1 MSAFRYAARSLGRA
15 RVFSVAATL
24 TIALAVGAGCAVFGL
39 VNAVLLR
46 PLPYPDA
53 DRLVGIWHTMPAMN
67 LPIVKQSPGTYVLYR
82 DASRAFEEIGIYVSM
97 AATLAYPDRDLPP
110 ERVRLGWMTPSTFA
124 VLGAKPLFG
133 RLFTD
138 ADAPASAPPVVVIG
152 ERLWRSRFG
161 GDRRVLGQHLDVDGE
176 AREII
181 GVMPESFVFPNARTP
196 LWAPNVDVVNPR
208 YVGGFGYDGI
218 ARLRPQVTA
227 AAAQRELQQIL
238 TRLPERF
245 PQMRPDLPTA
255 LGMKQTG
262 IAPIVHDMRDD
273 VVAGFDRV
281 LWLVGATVALLVIVA
296 FSNVASLLL
305 VRMES
310 RRRELAVHEALGAS
324 RLGVWRLLMA
334 ESVLI
339 VVTGAA
345 LGLALAAVSLALLV
359 RAAPLGLPRLN
370 EVRVDASVVVLAAA
384 LIGLF
389 VVLSA
394 SLAAWR
400 TRSADTMR
408 ILRDGGRTG
417 TIGRA
422 THRLRAAFV
431 AVDVALSLVL
441 LAGAGVLGRSV
452 WRLLAVQPGFDQ
464 TDTFTFWTFLPD
476 TRYAKS
482 TDAARFYREAIDR
495 FGRLPGVIAVGT
507 TAKLPLEI
515 EGFPYRILIWADDG
529 STSTNVL
536 PPPFQTTSTSASYFG
551 AMRIPLIAGRTYD
564 DANIRRG
571 AREAVVS
578 RGFVQFFWHDATGR
592 SGVGKR
598 LRASA
603 NGEWLTIVGVVGD
616 VRDSTLT
623 QAPVAEVY
631 VPEEPIGDS
640 PDATPHTTARDMAFV
655 VRTRGPVPGL
665 PQRLRQELHALDPQ
679 LPFYRPAMMDDVVA
693 DARTATTFALLL
705 LVAGAVATLALG
717 VVGLY
722 GVIAYV
728 VKLRSREISIRI
740 ALGLEPGAAARLI
753 LRQGQAI
760 VAVGVVAGLG
770 AFLLFAKLL
779 ASLAFEVRPVDGPTL
794 GASLAMVVL
803 VATIATWLPAR
814 RAAGVDPART
824 LNAD

>member
-1 MSAFRYAARSLGRA
+1 MSAFRYAARSLNRA
-15 RVFSVAATL
+15 KVFSVATTL
-24 TIALAVGAGCAVFGL
+24 TIALAIGAGCAVFGL

-46 PLPYPDA
+46 PLPYPHA
-53 DRLVGIWHTMPAMN
+53 DRLVGIWHTMPAVN
-67 LPIVKQSPGTYVLYR
+67 LPIVKQAPGTYLLYR
-82 DASRAFEEIGIYVSM
+82 DASRSFEEIGIYVAM

-124 VLGAKPLFG
+124 VLGAAPLFG

-138 ADAPASAPPVVVIG
+138 ADAPASAPKVVVIG

-181 GVMPESFVFPNARTP
+181 GVMPASFVFPNTRTP
-196 LWAPNVDVVNPR
+196 LWAPTADVVNPR

-218 ARLRPQVTA
+218 ARLRPGITVA
-227 AAAQRELQQIL
+227 AAERELQQIL

-245 PQMRPDLPTA
+245 PQIRPDLPTE
-255 LGMKQTG
+255 LGMKQTR
-262 IAPIVHDMRDD
+262 IAPVIHDMRED

-281 LWLVGATVALLVIVA
+281 LWLIGATVALLAIVA

-310 RRRELAVHEALGAS
+310 RRRELAVRDALGAS

-334 ESVLI
+334 ESALI
-339 VVTGAA
+339 AVIGAV
-345 LGLALAAVSLALLV
+345 LGLALAAVSLVLLV
-359 RAAPLGLPRLN
+359 QDAPLGLPRLN
-370 EVRVDASVVVLAAA
+370 EVRVDASVVAVAVA

-389 VVLSA
+389 VGMSA

-400 TRSADTMR
+400 TRSGDTMR
-408 ILRDGGRTG
+408 ILRDSGRTG
-417 TIGRA
+417 TMGRA

-431 AVDVALSLVL
+431 AVEVALSLVL

-452 WRLLAVQPGFDQ
+452 WRLLAVQPGFDS
-464 TDTFTFWTFLPD
+464 TNTFTFWTFLPEA
-476 TRYAKS
+476 RYTKS

-495 FGRLPGVIAVGT
+495 FSRLPGVTAVGT
-507 TAKLPLEI
+507 TAKLPLEV

-529 STSTNVL
+529 TSATTVL
-536 PPPFQTTSTSASYFG
+536 PPPLQAASTSASYFG

-578 RGFVQFFWHDATGR
+578 RGVVEYFWHDTTGR

-598 LRASA
+598 IRANA
-603 NGEWLTIVGVVGD
+603 NGEWLTIVGVVAD

-623 QAPVAEVY
+623 QPPIPEVY

-640 PDATPHTTARDMAFV
+640 NDATPHTTARDMAFV
-655 VRTRGPVPGL
+655 VRTRGPMPGL
-665 PQRLRQELHALDPQ
+665 PQRLRQELHAIDGQ

-693 DARTATTFALLL
+693 DARAGTTFALLL
-705 LVAGAVATLALG
+705 LVAGAVTTLALG

-760 VAVGVVAGLG
+760 VAVGVVAGLC

-794 GASLAMVVL
+794 GAALGAVV
-803 VATIATWLPAR
+803 VIATIATWLPAR
-814 RAAGVDPART
+814 RAASVDPART
-824 LNAD
+824 LNAE